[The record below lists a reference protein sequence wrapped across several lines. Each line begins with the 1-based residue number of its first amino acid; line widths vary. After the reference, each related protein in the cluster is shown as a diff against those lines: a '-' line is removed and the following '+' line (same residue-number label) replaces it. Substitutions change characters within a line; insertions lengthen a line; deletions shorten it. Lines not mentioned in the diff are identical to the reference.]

1 VIGALA
7 TRYTRWSAA
16 ALAGDLV
23 VFAMFPF
30 LGSAEHGFRVDSE
43 SFVRVFVPFA
53 VAWAVVGLLSTSF
66 ASATVASVRRTA
78 VVVPVAWLIAGVL
91 GIAIR
96 INAFDRGFVLSFSI
110 VAIWATLVMLSM
122 WRLALAWALG
132 RARASADPVTDSQQ
146 EGI

>member
-1 VIGALA
+1 MHAPGTPA
-7 TRYTRWSAA
+7 S
-16 ALAGDLV
+16 DLW
-23 VFAMFPF
+23 MC
-30 LGSAEHGFRVDSE
+30 
-43 SFVRVFVPFA
+43 
-53 VAWAVVGLLSTSF
+53 
-66 ASATVASVRRTA
+66 
-78 VVVPVAWLIAGVL
+78 VL